1 MGRRKTVY
9 AIGRRVDQA
18 AMPWVRLI
26 RGPRYAVE
34 EFMHALLSTVDAH
47 DKHRAARPAP
57 YRRVRLT
64 LVEPEQIGG
73 ARLSAMIVAIA
84 RDRDRAAFAGL
95 FEHFA
100 PRVKSYMLRLGAAS
114 EAAEELAQETLLI
127 VWRRAEAYDPAKAA
141 ASTWI
146 FAIARNLRIDV
157 ARRANRAPLR
167 DDPAFEISAP
177 TPPDAAFSAVEDEAR
192 IGQAIATLPP
202 EQARV
207 IKLSFFSDKPHS
219 EIAAE
224 LELPLG
230 TVKSRLRLAM
240 NRLRALLEEPR

>member
-1 MGRRKTVY
+1 MY
-9 AIGRRVDQA
+9 ALLGIE
-18 AMPWVRLI
+18 P
-26 RGPRYAVE
+26 AVE
-34 EFMHALLSTVDAH
+34 GRGGGRPS
-47 DKHRAARPAP
+47 ARP
-57 YRRVRLT
+57 RVRLT
-64 LVEPEQIGG
+64 LVEPVQPNG
-73 ARLSAMIVAIA
+73 ARLSAMIVEIA

-100 PRVKSYMLRLGAAS
+100 PRVKSYMLRLGAPA

-141 ASTWI
+141 ASTWV

-157 ARRANRAPLR
+157 ARRASRAPPR

-177 TPPDAAFSAVEDEAR
+177 QAPDSAFSAVEDEAR
-192 IGQAIATLPP
+192 IGLAIATLPV

-224 LELPLG
+224 LDLPLG

-240 NRLRALLEEPR
+240 IRLRALLEEPR